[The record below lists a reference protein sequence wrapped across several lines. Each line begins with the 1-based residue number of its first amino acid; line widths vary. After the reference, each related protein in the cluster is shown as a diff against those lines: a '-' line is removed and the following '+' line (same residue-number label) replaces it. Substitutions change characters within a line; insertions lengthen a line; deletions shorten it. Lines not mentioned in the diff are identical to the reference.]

1 VSVID
6 IVQIIE
12 ELESIASS
20 ATKVPGLRR
29 RVMVDMDRLVAV
41 GGELRSSIPSDIQEA
56 REILRQKE
64 SILNQ
69 TQLEARRIKE
79 AALQEALST
88 RTSAEEEKQTKVDET
103 EILKVAEAKAD
114 QVGQQGAQ
122 EAQQIMQDAQRRAYR
137 IIDEAEAASTARREG
152 ADQYARETLFNLE
165 ERLAGL
171 LGQVRK
177 GIDALGIE
185 VEARIPS

>member
-1 VSVID
+1 MSVID

-88 RTSAEEEKQTKVDET
+88 RTSAEEEQQTKVDEA

-114 QVGQQGAQ
+114 QVGQQAAQ

-152 ADQYARETLFNLE
+152 ADQYAREALFNLE

>member
-88 RTSAEEEKQTKVDET
+88 RTSAEEEQQTKVDEA

>member
-1 VSVID
+1 MSVID

-29 RVMVDMDRLVAV
+29 RVMVDVDRLIAV
-41 GGELRSSIPSDIQEA
+41 GGELRTSIPSDIQEA

>member
-1 VSVID
+1 MSVID

-88 RTSAEEEKQTKVDET
+88 RTSAEEEQQTKVDEA

-185 VEARIPS
+185 VEARIRS

>member
-1 VSVID
+1 MSVID

-88 RTSAEEEKQTKVDET
+88 RTSAEEEQQTKVDEA

>member
-1 VSVID
+1 MSVID

-79 AALQEALST
+79 AALQEALSM
-88 RTSAEEEKQTKVDET
+88 RTSAEEEQQTKVDEA